1 MTTTT
6 RSEASISQL
15 WLSWVVHRVSQ
26 IMTAIKPVHRASEI
40 AAVAA
45 ASNNPSGA

>member
-6 RSEASISQL
+6 RSEGSVSRL
-15 WLSWVVHRVSQ
+15 WLSWVAYRVAQ
-26 IMTAIKPVHRASEI
+26 ITTAIKPVHRASEI

>member
-6 RSEASISQL
+6 RSKAISQL
-15 WLSWVVHRVSQ
+15 WLSWVAHRLSQ
-26 IMTAIKPVHRASEI
+26 IMTAIKPQHRASEI